1 MYDKIHSV
9 DFAMTEGT
17 RVYAIGDVHGHLL
30 ALERMH
36 TAISAD
42 LIETGYT
49 GQVQIVYMGDYID
62 RGPDSKGV
70 LDFLVARLGRK
81 DGIQKIFL
89 QGNHEMAMLDFLRAP
104 DSTDGMAWL
113 QYGGVET
120 MKSYGLEF
128 EGDLPIPSEYAVAGK
143 TLARVLPESH
153 RSFLNSLAGAIE
165 IGDYFFAHAGV
176 HPKKPLAAQELY
188 DLTFIREPFLSWN
201 KPLAKMIVHGHSI
214 APEPVI
220 LPHRIGI
227 DTGVYQPGGRLS
239 AGVFEGNSVR
249 FLQVEPR

>member
-9 DFAMTEGT
+9 DFAMPEGL

-36 TAISAD
+36 EAISAD
-42 LIETGYT
+42 LLDNVPAGR
-49 GQVQIVYMGDYID
+49 VHIVYMGDYVD

-70 LDFLVARLGRK
+70 LSALVERLGRK
-81 DGIQKIFL
+81 DGIQKTFL
-89 QGNHEMAMLDFLRAP
+89 QGNHEMAMLEFLRAP
-104 DSTDGMAWL
+104 ESSAGMAWL
-113 QYGGVET
+113 QYGGIEA

-128 EGDLPIPSEYAVAGK
+128 EGDMPIPSEYVVASK
-143 TLARVLPESH
+143 TLARVMPESH
-153 RSFLNSLAGAIE
+153 RSFLNALAGAIE
-165 IGDYFFAHAGV
+165 IGGFFAHAGV
-176 HPKKPLAAQELY
+176 NPKKPLSAQEFD
-188 DLTFIREPFLSWN
+188 DLAFIREPFLSWN

-214 APEPVI
+214 VPEPEI

-227 DTGVYQPGGRLS
+227 DTGVYQPGGKLS
-239 AGVFEGNSVR
+239 AGVFEGNTVR

>member
-1 MYDKIHSV
+1 MYDKVHSM
-9 DFAMTEGT
+9 DFAIPGGM

-30 ALERMH
+30 ALRRMH
-36 TAISAD
+36 DAISAD
-42 LIETGYT
+42 LIETEYA
-49 GQVQIVYMGDYID
+49 GQVHMVYMGDYID

-70 LDFLVARLGRK
+70 LNELVSRLGRK
-81 DGIQKIFL
+81 DGIQRTFL
-89 QGNHEMAMLDFLRAP
+89 QGNHEAAMQDFLRAP
-104 DSTDGMAWL
+104 ESTGGMAWL
-113 QYGGVET
+113 QYGGVEA

-128 EGDLPIPSEYAVAGK
+128 EGDLPIPSEYVVASK

-153 RSFLNSLAGAIE
+153 RSFFSALAGAIE

-176 HPKKPLAAQELY
+176 DPRKPLPAQEFH
-188 DLTFIREPFLSWN
+188 DLAFIREPFLSWN

-214 APEPVI
+214 APEPQI

-227 DTGVYQPGGRLS
+227 DTGVYQPGGKLS
-239 AGVFEGNSVR
+239 AGIFEGNTVR

>member
-9 DFAMTEGT
+9 DFAMPEDT

-36 TAISAD
+36 DAISAD
-42 LIETGYT
+42 LIDTEYA
-49 GQVQIVYMGDYID
+49 GQVHIVYMGDYID

-70 LDFLVARLGRK
+70 LDFLIGRLGRK
-81 DGIQKIFL
+81 DGIQKTFL
-89 QGNHEMAMLDFLRAP
+89 EGNHEIIMQDFLRAP
-104 DSTDGMAWL
+104 ESSAGMAWL
-113 QYGGVET
+113 QYGGVEA

-128 EGDLPIPSEYAVAGK
+128 EGDMPIPSEYVTAAK

-153 RSFLNSLAGAIE
+153 RSFLSSLADAIE

-176 HPKKPLAAQELY
+176 NPKKPLSAQEPH
-188 DLTFIREPFLSWN
+188 DLAFIREPFLSWN
-201 KPLAKMIVHGHSI
+201 KPLDKMIVHGHSI
-214 APEPVI
+214 VPEPEI

-227 DTGVYQPGGRLS
+227 DTGVYQPGGKLS
-239 AGVFEGNSVR
+239 AGVFEGNTVR
-249 FLQVEPR
+249 FLKVEPR